1 MYLKI
6 SETIGS
12 VYLYAVYFCLKFVK
26 YGVVDGGSRN
36 ERLLV
41 VIGDCM
47 ANPSMVVFGV
57 QD

>member
-12 VYLYAVYFCLKFVK
+12 VYFCLKFVK
-26 YGVVDGGSRN
+26 YRVVDGVSRN

-47 ANPSMVVFGV
+47 ANPLMVVFGV